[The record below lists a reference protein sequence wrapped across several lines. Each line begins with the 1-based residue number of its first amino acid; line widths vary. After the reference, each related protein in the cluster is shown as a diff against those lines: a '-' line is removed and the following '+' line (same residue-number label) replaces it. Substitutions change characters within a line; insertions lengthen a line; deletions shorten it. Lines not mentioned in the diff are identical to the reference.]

1 MPLVENDTLCPV
13 CSRPM
18 RVLTILRRVQGKETH
33 VLQCKPC
40 GLSTT
45 KTVDALPSTAMNV
58 RRFIE
63 PNSVSS
69 AVGAARF

>member
-13 CSRPM
+13 CSRPI
-18 RVLTILRRVQGKETH
+18 RVLTILRRVQGEETH

-45 KTVDALPSTAMNV
+45 KTVDAPGSEDIAPQGQRGV
-58 RRFIE
+58 
-63 PNSVSS
+63 
-69 AVGAARF
+69 

>member
-18 RVLTILRRVQGKETH
+18 RAILRRVQGEETH

-45 KTVDALPSTAMNV
+45 MTVDAPGSEDIAPQGQRGV
-58 RRFIE
+58 
-63 PNSVSS
+63 
-69 AVGAARF
+69 